1 MEEKK
6 KFYHLDDFI
15 YFHGEYLLAAETFR
29 VAVSIWLHLNTNTT
43 VDATEGKS
51 CKSVPAFP
59 DSGDRANRQTLQSQ
73 YSRTTAKCPENSPEL
88 CSLGYT
94 GILAHK
100 MENCRKSAF
109 RKQLREECRK
119 LCTTPVPSPCNCS
132 VTEDAHAYL
141 PISSLPADRRS
152 LSCLQITRFCL
163 ITALFIW
170 QPRLQSI
177 TAGFSLD
184 PETAGSIAQ
193 SGDME

>member
-1 MEEKK
+1 M
-6 KFYHLDDFI
+6 LQ
-15 YFHGEYLLAAETFR
+15 
-29 VAVSIWLHLNTNTT
+29 
-43 VDATEGKS
+43 TES
-51 CKSVPAFP
+51 PANQSPAFP

-73 YSRTTAKCPENSPEL
+73 YSRTPAKCPENSPEL

-94 GILAHK
+94 SILAHK
-100 MENCRKSAF
+100 HRLFAVENCRKSLLSESSWGKSAESSALPQF
-109 RKQLREECRK
+109 LAH
-119 LCTTPVPSPCNCS
+119 VHCS

-141 PISSLPADRRS
+141 PISSLPADRS